1 MERVYFQFH
10 AELNDFLPPVKR
22 QVWFVRQLPEK
33 AAVKD
38 AIEALGVPHP
48 EVDLILVNGESVD
61 FSDLI
66 RDGDR
71 VSVYPISV
79 LVDASPPS
87 RVRPPQLA
95 QLQFVLDIHLG
106 KLATYLRLLGFDTLY
121 QNDYEDEE
129 LAKISSRENRVLLT
143 KDRGLLKRSIVIYGY
158 CVREQDPF
166 KQVVEVLRRFDLF
179 EAIAPLQRCLRC
191 NGLLQSVTKEEIGDR
206 LPPKTREF
214 YDRFSIC
221 QDCAQIYWQGA
232 HFSRIQNFIK
242 RIQTSL
248 TKTRLS

>member
-1 MERVYFQFH
+1 MLMERVYFQFH

-22 QVWFVRQLPEK
+22 QVWFVHQLLEK

-38 AIEALGVPHP
+38 AIEALGIPHP

-61 FSDLI
+61 FSYLI
-66 RDGDR
+66 GDGDR

-79 LVDASPPS
+79 RVEASPPS

-95 QLQFVLDIHLG
+95 QIQFVLDIHLG

-129 LAKISSRENRVLLT
+129 LAKISSRENRILLT

-158 CVREQDPF
+158 CVREQDSF

-179 EAIAPLQRCLRC
+179 NAIAPLQRCLRC
-191 NGLLQSVTKEEIGDR
+191 NGLLQSVTKTEIGDR

-214 YDRFSIC
+214 YDEFSVC

-242 RIQTSL
+242 RIQTSM
-248 TKTRLS
+248 TKI